1 MKIAKIIAGG
11 IMAAVLA
18 APATATSDSYQPTS
32 QQMAA
37 LQAMLLGS
45 NVYDASS
52 WDPNRARALANARA
66 NAQNICRGGSGSRV
80 YEYLSEDCE
89 EEEDSRSASG
99 YRWWCT
105 VTFTCDS

>member
-1 MKIAKIIAGG
+1 MKIAKIIATGV
-11 IMAAVLA
+11 MAAALA
-18 APATATSDSYQPTS
+18 APAFASSDSYQPTS
-32 QQMAA
+32 QQIAA
-37 LQAMLLGS
+37 LQAMLGS

-52 WDPNRARALANARA
+52 WDPNRARALSNARA